1 MSRCV
6 GLVALLL
13 LLAPLSFTTPGRSV
27 GTARTWD
34 GWITD
39 DKCGAK
45 GAGAHHKDCASKCSE
60 KGARLVLYDIHDKM
74 IYGLDKQ
81 DLAKE
86 HIGHEVTVTG
96 TAVGYKIAVESI
108 EMKLGLSAS

>member
-1 MSRCV
+1 
-6 GLVALLL
+6 
-13 LLAPLSFTTPGRSV
+13 
-27 GTARTWD
+27 
-34 GWITD
+34 
-39 DKCGAK
+39 
-45 GAGAHHKDCASKCSE
+45 
-60 KGARLVLYDIHDKM
+60 M